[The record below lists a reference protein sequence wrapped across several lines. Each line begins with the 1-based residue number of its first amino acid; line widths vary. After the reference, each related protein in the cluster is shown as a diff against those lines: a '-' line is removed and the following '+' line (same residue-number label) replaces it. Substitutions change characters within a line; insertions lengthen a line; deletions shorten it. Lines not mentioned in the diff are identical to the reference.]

1 MLGDVDNFFVLQSLL
16 PTAFA
21 FTLQENFPAH
31 DLNFHWGWWNQ
42 IQATFYN
49 LFYFN
54 KTLKTYNYFLA
65 DDVYLE
71 QQAQAQVEQ
80 QKQSNEYLM
89 MGQQYYNYEAAG
101 KKNYKITLN

>member
-1 MLGDVDNFFVLQSLL
+1 MYVQTIITHLFILL
-16 PTAFA
+16 I
-21 FTLQENFPAH
+21 LYQNSK
-31 DLNFHWGWWNQ
+31 WIG
-42 IQATFYN
+42 IC
-49 LFYFN
+49 
-54 KTLKTYNYFLA
+54 NYFLA

-101 KKNYKITLN
+101 KKNYTIILN

>member
-1 MLGDVDNFFVLQSLL
+1 MQTIITYLFILL
-16 PTAFA
+16 IIY
-21 FTLQENFPAH
+21 QNS
-31 DLNFHWGWWNQ
+31 
-42 IQATFYN
+42 
-49 LFYFN
+49 
-54 KTLKTYNYFLA
+54 KKYNYFLA

-101 KKNYKITLN
+101 KTNYTIILNYH

>member
-1 MLGDVDNFFVLQSLL
+1 MNVC
-16 PTAFA
+16 
-21 FTLQENFPAH
+21 
-31 DLNFHWGWWNQ
+31 
-42 IQATFYN
+42 
-49 LFYFN
+49 
-54 KTLKTYNYFLA
+54 NYFLA

-101 KKNYKITLN
+101 KTNYTMININ